1 MQNHKTKERRELE
14 LAHTAG
20 HSRGCKIFALSFR
33 CSGITRERSYR
44 LLNFAVQTARD
55 AGRILA
61 ERLGRALQVSNK
73 GAIDLVTEADL
84 ASERLIIDRIK
95 SHYPRH
101 SILAE
106 ESGATNGV
114 EFVPGKSEW
123 KWIID
128 PLDGTTNYAHGYP
141 CFCVSIGLEREGKI
155 EVGVVYDPMRDEV
168 FAAERGSGATLNDR
182 KMRVSSVDD
191 LNSAM
196 LCTGFPYNVRERADF
211 TRQFANFTMAAQAVR
226 RDGSASLDLAYLA
239 CGRFDGF
246 WEEGLRPWDI
256 AAGILLVEEAG
267 GRITDFKGGPV
278 DLYNPLTLASNGLI
292 HDAMLKVLGSD

>member
-1 MQNHKTKERRELE
+1 M
-14 LAHTAG
+14 
-20 HSRGCKIFALSFR
+20 
-33 CSGITRERSYR
+33 
-44 LLNFAVQTARD
+44 LNFAVQTARD

-61 ERLGRALQVSNK
+61 ERLGRTLQVSNK
-73 GAIDLVTEADL
+73 GAIDLVTETDL
-84 ASERLIIDRIK
+84 ASESLIIDRIK

-106 ESGATNGV
+106 ESGTTNGV
-114 EFVPGKSEW
+114 EFEPGKSEW

-168 FAAERGSGATLNDR
+168 FAAERGSGATLNER
-182 KMRVSSVDD
+182 KMQVSSVDD

-211 TRQFANFTMAAQAVR
+211 TRQFANFTMTAQAVR

-267 GRITDFKGGPV
+267 GRITDFKGGPL
-278 DLYNPLTLASNGLI
+278 DLYNPTTLASNGLV
-292 HDAMLKVLGSD
+292 HDAMLKVLGSG